1 MLGMIKDIIGD
12 LFLNTYEF
20 DKGDRKIKLNLFA
33 LFQVLWVIELYYLAV
48 DFIYKLITKEKLVS
62 IISNDIISNF
72 DSFNVF
78 IISTMDKLCL
88 PILLLSIT
96 ILFSTLFVAV
106 LIIAFFSKYMFIKIT
121 MNLIAD
127 IASWMFL
134 IAATYIMYRL
144 LWTITVIIF
153 IIALYQLFKQL
164 RNERAFG

>member
-1 MLGMIKDIIGD
+1 MLDIIKDILGG

-20 DKGDRKIKLNLFA
+20 NREDRKIKLNLFA

-48 DFIYKLITKEKLVS
+48 DFIYKLITKERLLS
-62 IISNDIISNF
+62 IISNDIISSF
-72 DSFNVF
+72 DSFNVS

-106 LIIAFFSKYMFIKIT
+106 LIIAFFNKYMFINIT
-121 MNLIAD
+121 MNLIVDMAG
-127 IASWMFL
+127 WMFL
-134 IAATYIMYRL
+134 IAATYMIYRL

-153 IIALYQLFKQL
+153 IIAIYQLFKQL
-164 RNERAFG
+164 RNERAFA